1 MEGGTTIVGIDVGK
15 TTCTATWIASDPAQR
30 NPVCTFTNALDGVA
44 KLEDWLDHQGIH
56 PASTTVCIENTGP
69 YSLLLACTLYGRGWM
84 VVQVSPGEVH
94 NSRLVAQTKTDA
106 FDCWVIA
113 TYAFRYPDRLDPF
126 LPPHPAAVAIG
137 ALMQQREQFVHTKR
151 ALNNQRH
158 ALLLVPDL
166 PPQLL
171 EPLEAMIEHCDDGI
185 SDCERRIRERINA
198 DDQVRALA
206 LLLESIPGVGPILTA
221 ALIVVFDAGRRPIDV
236 RRLAAWI
243 GIAPL
248 ERQSGAMH
256 KPARCRGYG
265 PPLLRRLLFLPAM
278 GLIREGQ
285 LFHSYYLRKQRE
297 GKAKPLIINN
307 VANKLL
313 RIICAVVRD
322 QQPYYATFR
331 SAPPKAA

>member
-1 MEGGTTIVGIDVGK
+1 MEASTTIVGIDVGK
-15 TTCTATWIASDPAQR
+15 SKCTATWIVGDPAQR
-30 NPVCTFTNALDGVA
+30 NPVHTFTNDLDGFA
-44 KLEDWLDHQGIH
+44 KLEDWLDQQGIH
-56 PASTTVCIENTGP
+56 PASTTVCIENTGV
-69 YSLLLACTLYGRGWM
+69 YSLLLAYALYDRGWM
-84 VVQVSPGEVH
+84 VVQVSPGEVY

-126 LPPHPAAVAIG
+126 LPPHPATVAIG

-151 ALNNQRH
+151 ALTNQRQ
-158 ALLLVPDL
+158 AILLVPNL
-166 PPQLL
+166 PPQVL
-171 EPLEAMIEHCDDGI
+171 EPLEAMIAQCDENI
-185 SDCERRIRERINA
+185 ADCERRISDLIHA
-198 DDQVRALA
+198 DAQLRALA
-206 LLLESIPGVGPILTA
+206 LLLKSIPGVGPILTA
-221 ALIVVFDAGRRPIDV
+221 SLIVAFDAGRRPIDA
-236 RRLAAWI
+236 RRFAAWI

-285 LFHSYYLRKQRE
+285 LFHSYSLRKQRE

-322 QQPYYATFR
+322 QQPYYATYR
-331 SAPPKAA
+331 SAPPIAA